1 MKTRLFFSLLCAGL
15 LSVFF
20 SCSSDDGPAVPTE
33 RPEPTMNA
41 SDSLALTDIYKAADG
56 DNWGVTWDL
65 TDWYTWGGV
74 TAAYDSVNNEY
85 RVIGLVI
92 NQDARREAQG
102 YISPRVGDLP
112 YLMLISA
119 AGDGLRCELSEK
131 MFRLP
136 YLQDVTLVLNINSEL
151 PGFVF
156 QAPSLEYLYLFN
168 SGIYGELPEEIAEWD
183 NPNGYCFL
191 TRNHLTGKVPS
202 GIQIGAIWL
211 DENEYTSYPY
221 EYCFADL
228 PQISMR
234 NNPIYDTIPD
244 EVLNDLEALRRL
256 WSRCKGDF
264 TNEPDWW
271 HGYIW
276 PFDDEEEETSFAATT
291 RMMSAPLKT
300 RIEILD
306 DVKLPGR

>member
-1 MKTRLFFSLLCAGL
+1 MKTRVFFSLLCAGL

-33 RPEPTMNA
+33 RPEPTLNA
-41 SDSLALTDIYKAADG
+41 SDSLALVDIYKAADG
-56 DNWGVTWDL
+56 DNWYVPWDL
-65 TDWYTWGGV
+65 TDWRTWGGV
-74 TAAYDSVNNEY
+74 SAIYDSVNNEY
-85 RVIGLVI
+85 RVIELVI
-92 NQDARREAQG
+92 NQNSNPEAQG
-102 YISPRVGDLP
+102 YVSSRVGDLP
-112 YLMLISA
+112 YLMALV
-119 AGDGLRCELSEK
+119 AGGKRLRCELPEK
-131 MFRLP
+131 LFRLE
-136 YLQDVTLVLNINSEL
+136 YLQYIWMGLRIDSEL

-156 QAPSLEYLYLFN
+156 HAPSLEYLRLN
-168 SGIYGELPEEIAEWD
+168 NTGIYGELPEEIAEWD
-183 NPNGYCFL
+183 NPKAVCILN
-191 TRNHLTGKVPS
+191 RNHLTGKIPS
-202 GIQIGAIWL
+202 GIQIEGLWL

-228 PQISMR
+228 PQIVMR

-271 HGYIW
+271 DGHIW
-276 PFDDEEEETSFAATT
+276 PFDDEEEETSFVAIT